1 VRFFIKLLENSRGAT
16 AIEYALMLAMVA
28 MAMLTVINSL
38 GFTLSGV
45 FETISR
51 AMTGA

>member
-1 VRFFIKLLENSRGAT
+1 MRFFSELFDDSRGAT
-16 AIEYALMLAMVA
+16 AIEYALMLAMVS
-28 MAMLTVINSL
+28 MAMLSAINSL

-45 FETISR
+45 FEAISR